1 MPPPAPT
8 QPGALQLT
16 QLAVRGLRGVDAGST
31 VTLSARVPG
40 HARATW
46 LSPRLLLPTGV
57 GAQLAWLDVTGT
69 LAPPMR
75 LLDLDSFTVV
85 AVTGAG
91 VELGKCQVHLDSLL
105 HPKPGGGAAGVGLP
119 TSANDP
125 QWYVL
130 ENEAGTTVGEVRIAV
145 ALVGNAAVAPP
156 EAQAAATPPR
166 RAKPPTSPL
175 PSELPVAGDA
185 APVQGSGGGGAASS
199 ARHQQIILPDSGSS
213 SSGSSE
219 DGFLVPAPQ
228 PMRPGD
234 YTVLVHILEGR
245 SLHPEDREGTSD
257 PFVYVDIGPSPSA
270 RAAGAGGDLFPKQRQ
285 TTRVVKAMN
294 DRAFFSLITLLCLPR
309 TLTHSNA
316 LHPPPPP
323 PLSCSRV

>member
-1 MPPPAPT
+1 MPLAMPPPAPT
-8 QPGALQLT
+8 QPGTLQLT
-16 QLAVRGLRGVDAGST
+16 QLAVRGLRGLDAGST

-46 LSPRLLLPTGV
+46 LSPRLSLPTGV

-69 LAPPMR
+69 LAPPLR
-75 LLDLDSFTVV
+75 LLDMESFTLV

-105 HPKPGGGAAGVGLP
+105 HHKPGGGAAGVGLP
-119 TSANDP
+119 TSASDP

-130 ENEAGTTVGEVRIAV
+130 ENEAGATVGEVRVAV
-145 ALVGNAAVAPP
+145 AVVGNAAVAPP

-166 RAKPPTSPL
+166 RAKPATSPL
-175 PSELPVAGDA
+175 LTELPVAGDA
-185 APVQGSGGGGAASS
+185 APAQSSGGGAAGS
-199 ARHQQIILPDSGSS
+199 ARHQQIVLPDSGSS
-213 SSGSSE
+213 GD
-219 DGFLVPAPQ
+219 DGFLLPAPQ

-294 DRAFFSLITLLCLPR
+294 DRESLHCVFSA
-309 TLTHSNA
+309 H
-316 LHPPPPP
+316 
-323 PLSCSRV
+323 